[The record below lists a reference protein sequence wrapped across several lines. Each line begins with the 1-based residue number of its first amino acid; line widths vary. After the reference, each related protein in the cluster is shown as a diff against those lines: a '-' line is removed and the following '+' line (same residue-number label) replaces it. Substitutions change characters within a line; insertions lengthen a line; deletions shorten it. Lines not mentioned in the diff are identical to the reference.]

1 MGNEICEMAEKKDM
15 KTTQKTLEN
24 GIICIRPIK
33 CFIMRGNFN
42 VIIIWTNFIFRHKF
56 NLISFTVKF
65 YLTSLDVGVNFN
77 GDFEVKI

>member
-1 MGNEICEMAEKKDM
+1 
-15 KTTQKTLEN
+15 
-24 GIICIRPIK
+24 
-33 CFIMRGNFN
+33 MRGNFN

-56 NLISFTVKF
+56 DLISFTVKF